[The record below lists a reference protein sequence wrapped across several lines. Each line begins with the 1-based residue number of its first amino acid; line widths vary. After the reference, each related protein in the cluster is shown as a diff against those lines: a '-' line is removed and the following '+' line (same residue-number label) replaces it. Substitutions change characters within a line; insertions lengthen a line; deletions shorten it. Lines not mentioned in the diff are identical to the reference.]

1 MIPNVSPGDRI
12 QANQINPVID
22 AVNAAYQPLGLDWGD
37 PWYES
42 FEGSDM
48 PWYVDPNTM
57 EVRRPVCYV
66 DGVQREA
73 TPYDGPSCA
82 GPFYVGYN
90 DVSGT
95 LSVFDESGKEDTEQ
109 AESGGQIKHW
119 EFQHVYDLYPVS
131 VDLSGT
137 ISAGPPVR
145 AAHFCL
151 CPLFGTG
158 GGRDV
163 LLDLSSLDWT
173 QTSASAMVDGEV
185 STWALPPSAQNYHY
199 IDPQEDDLVDLQIS
213 SSDDYR
219 FLARPEGGGT
229 LKYVQLSSVLSGLSS
244 MISAIS
250 AGGGGGG
257 GCSCEMSAVIGDE
270 TYQDAAFRTNT
281 QIAQFK
287 DCRGNTTDVYA
298 PDSVRFQG
306 NVGA

>member
-12 QANQINPVID
+12 QASQINPVID
-22 AVNAAYQPLGLDWGD
+22 AVNALQQPLGPEAWDLLQ
-37 PWYES
+37 ES
-42 FEGSDM
+42 FDGDNL

-66 DGVQREA
+66 DGVQRDA
-73 TPYDGPSCA
+73 APYDGPSCA

-90 DVSGT
+90 DMSGT
-95 LSVFDESGKEDTEQ
+95 LSVFDESSKEDTEREQ
-109 AESGGQIKHW
+109 SGGQVKHW

-131 VDLSGT
+131 VDISGT

-158 GGRDV
+158 GGGGDV

-173 QTSASAMVDGEV
+173 ATSASAMVDGEV
-185 STWALPPSAQNYHY
+185 STWTLPPSAQNYHY
-199 IDPQEDDLVDLQIS
+199 KDPQAEDLVDLEIS
-213 SSDDYR
+213 SSDGYR
-219 FLARPEGGGT
+219 LLARPEEGGT
-229 LKYVQLSSVLSGLSS
+229 LKYVQLSGVLSGLST

-257 GCSCEMSAVIGDE
+257 
-270 TYQDAAFRTNT
+270 DAS
-281 QIAQFK
+281 I
-287 DCRGNTTDVYA
+287 
-298 PDSVRFQG
+298 SG
-306 NVGA
+306 NVEGSTRTGPQVQVAAGLSCRLSAWSEPGMLSIAVYYL